1 MLYVDKYV
9 MAQSVQFTVNSVTSL
24 IRLCATFSNQEI
36 GGHCSD
42 IGQSYHNNTLELVA
56 CLYASESFSKTS
68 MLY

>member
-9 MAQSVQFTVNSVTSL
+9 MAQSVQFTVYSVTSL

-42 IGQSYHNNTLELVA
+42 IEQSYHNNALELVA
-56 CLYASESFSKTS
+56 C
-68 MLY
+68 